1 MADQSNNQPPK
12 EKQPIILSLIPRGN
26 PEFPR
31 YSISDQYLRY
41 WTGETW
47 TEPGKDQTALLYS
60 SSNEALIE
68 MNRLLVVEHS
78 TLTVTRYVAPI
89 YIELRSEKPIPM
101 DELKRWLL
109 RATKLLI
116 DSPKHGNGPVAGSL
130 GSCRIEYGELEE
142 ITPNQQRGDT

>member
-1 MADQSNNQPPK
+1 MADQPENQTPK
-12 EKQPIILSLIPRGN
+12 EKQPIILSLIPRGT
-26 PEFPR
+26 PTFQR
-31 YSISDQYLRY
+31 YSIADQHLRY
-41 WTGETW
+41 WTGDTW
-47 TEPGKDQTALLYS
+47 TEPGKDQKALLYS

-130 GSCRIEYGELEE
+130 GSCRIEYDQMEE
-142 ITPNQQRGDT
+142 ITDTKERGGA